1 VFSDDPGSAL
11 GASSL
16 PYFRRSTVKVFACRN
31 CFYPV
36 TDIRVRPGF
45 VFVRR

>member
-1 VFSDDPGSAL
+1 MFSDDPGSAL

-16 PYFRRSTVKVFACRN
+16 PYFPPIDGEGLRCRN

-45 VFVRR
+45 LFVRR